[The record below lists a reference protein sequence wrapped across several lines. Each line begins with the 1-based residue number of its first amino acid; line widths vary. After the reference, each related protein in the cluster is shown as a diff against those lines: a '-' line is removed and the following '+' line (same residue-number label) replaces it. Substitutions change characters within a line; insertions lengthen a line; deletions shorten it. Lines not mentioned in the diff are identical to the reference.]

1 MVKVYED
8 KYPDSI
14 FISASKNI
22 NIETLLNKF
31 QELYDRSSNN
41 FRIFL
46 PYEEAGLIQ
55 KLFSLT
61 EIVEQNDDETGSYY
75 KLKVQDDSLF
85 HFKNIFDPFIVEN
98 EK

>member
-1 MVKVYED
+1 M
-8 KYPDSI
+8 
-14 FISASKNI
+14 

-46 PYEEAGLIQ
+46 PYEQASLIQ
-55 KLFSLT
+55 KLFALT
-61 EIVEQNDDETGSYY
+61 EIVEQNDDDTGSYY
-75 KLKVQDDSLF
+75 NLKIQDENLF
-85 HFKNIFDPFIVEN
+85 HFKNIFEQFIVED